1 MLFFGNKRKKPI
13 TPNCFEESHSRDIR
27 KKNPV
32 QGFGNN
38 NWYLFFRLHA
48 ILCERLLTIYER
60 TKIMASEEEQ
70 HKSNRRTSTAVS
82 LRLKAQSELE
92 VPDYYPT
99 FLELLKNLLDGNVD
113 STTYEDKLR
122 DMYGIHAY
130 ITFTL
135 DRVSSLDSFF
145 NSTVD

>member
-1 MLFFGNKRKKPI
+1 
-13 TPNCFEESHSRDIR
+13 
-27 KKNPV
+27 
-32 QGFGNN
+32 
-38 NWYLFFRLHA
+38 
-48 ILCERLLTIYER
+48 
-60 TKIMASEEEQ
+60 MASEEEQ

-135 DRVSSLDSFF
+135 DRVSFGNLLLKIIIFANLKFDFRLCRMQ
-145 NSTVD
+145 